1 MSVPVSWVLAQ
12 PDLALRLRGGAAG
25 VTRAVDL
32 ALTSEL
38 ASPFRWLSGGELLLT
53 TGIRLPSTTADR
65 VAYLRGLDDC
75 KVAAVGFATGLTHDE
90 VPRDL
95 IEAADEIGI
104 PLVEVPLKTPFAAV
118 VKRVSARLAEL
129 QYDAVIRA
137 SRAQPKMTR
146 TAISGGAPAIIQ
158 QLARTLKSNVLILD
172 ATGEAAEC
180 HPRSLDA
187 RLLTAVRSAVASG
200 ASAGSTSVAIDARTG
215 WITHQRIGVGRESH
229 GDLVVVSKAP
239 LGHVDQVLLGHA
251 NSLLAL
257 DFEKPARL
265 RQAQQQLNSQALGLL
280 LGGEHDLTPAWA
292 QLAQVADSGRQIRAL
307 VIECET
313 APAMNAVRAAITDA
327 VERAGYP
334 LFLHAAER
342 QLTAVLPGGEG
353 TEFVRRLA
361 TELVGSTRRLIRVG
375 LSGAHPLDNLV
386 DAVDN
391 ARLAASAAERGG
403 LPLDFTALA
412 GRALLSVDASRKVL
426 DAVADT
432 MLTPIV
438 DYDRV
443 HSTDLLT
450 SLRAFLEAN
459 GHWETAA
466 AAIGVHRHT
475 LRKRITTAQK
485 LLGCNLD
492 IARVRAELL
501 LAILARQR

>member
-1 MSVPVSWVLAQ
+1 M
-12 PDLALRLRGGAAG
+12 
-25 VTRAVDL
+25 
-32 ALTSEL
+32 
-38 ASPFRWLSGGELLLT
+38 
-53 TGIRLPSTTADR
+53 
-65 VAYLRGLDDC
+65 
-75 KVAAVGFATGLTHDE
+75 
-90 VPRDL
+90 
-95 IEAADEIGI
+95 
-104 PLVEVPLKTPFAAV
+104 
-118 VKRVSARLAEL
+118 
-129 QYDAVIRA
+129 
-137 SRAQPKMTR
+137 
-146 TAISGGAPAIIQ
+146 
-158 QLARTLKSNVLILD
+158 
-172 ATGEAAEC
+172 
-180 HPRSLDA
+180 
-187 RLLTAVRSAVASG
+187 
-200 ASAGSTSVAIDARTG
+200 
-215 WITHQRIGVGRESH
+215 
-229 GDLVVVSKAP
+229 VVSKAP

-361 TELVGSTRRLIRVG
+361 TELGGSTRRLIRVG